1 MLSTRGPGDEV
12 WRNGGTR
19 SLDGWMRKAR
29 LMPPSS
35 FDPRQE
41 NCSSPKGPT
50 PTGCQRRA
58 GGGTRAAQQHL
69 GPGGKKLRKRKSSA
83 SWPRRRPAEL
93 PRPPPLPAGAHPRP
107 SAHAARRGP
116 RPSKL
121 PPKSRCAR
129 PAGPAP
135 IPTKFPEPLPPGARP
150 APDNRWAAAPAGP
163 GLSWPGPLHSFPA
176 GAPGR
181 PAPGR
186 GGELAP
192 LPPPYLPS

>member
-41 NCSSPKGPT
+41 NCSSPEAPT
-50 PTGCQRRA
+50 PTGCQRPA
-58 GGGTRAAQQHL
+58 GGRGDAGGATASR
-69 GPGGKKLRKRKSSA
+69 PGREETSQEEEQRLLA
-83 SWPRRRPAEL
+83 PA
-93 PRPPPLPAGAHPRP
+93 PAGRP
-107 SAHAARRGP
+107 SCPGP
-116 RPSKL
+116 RPCRRAPTPG
-121 PPKSRCAR
+121 PPRTQHDAALDPPNCPRS
-129 PAGPAP
+129 PAAPAP

-163 GLSWPGPLHSFPA
+163 GLSWPGPLHSSPA